1 MGDQTLTD
9 GRAETPEVDYLH
21 MCYSIS
27 RNGYRTVNIAQTM
40 QHRRS
45 VLLLILAAALAA
57 NTFAADNKK
66 KPQKEEATQNLA
78 LPKDP
83 PTVAI
88 GDATRLVFHVSP
100 LSGKGLLSQQTK
112 DALKAILKE
121 NGGAPVVHIRA
132 FVAGSGDVRRI
143 PQIVSEVFTEKKMRL
158 PSVSVIQAGGLPLE
172 NAQVILEAISEA
184 KKSVN
189 PTGIGFIA
197 GQDSLD
203 KLATAVGGAT
213 ALQVSCFVT
222 DIAASALQ
230 ASTISAR
237 FPSAAVNLVQ
247 TERNPA
253 RVNTQCEAVVRGGK
267 TGRLAFT
274 GTRGAFGS
282 EESDVK
288 LAFTRLY
295 KDLTDAG
302 APTAGI
308 ISTNIYPISNALS
321 IVVRGL
327 IDIPGAVSFIPF
339 EGVAALDASLMV
351 DAVAAASN

>member
-1 MGDQTLTD
+1 M
-9 GRAETPEVDYLH
+9 P
-21 MCYSIS
+21 
-27 RNGYRTVNIAQTM
+27 
-40 QHRRS
+40 HRRS
-45 VLLLILAAALAA
+45 VLLLILTTTLAA

-66 KPQKEEATQNLA
+66 KPPKDEVTQTLA

-83 PTVAI
+83 PAVAI
-88 GDATRLVFHVSP
+88 GDAAHLSFNVSP

-158 PSVSVIQAGGLPLE
+158 PSVSVVQAGALPLE
-172 NAQVILEAISEA
+172 NAQVMLEAISEV
-184 KKSVN
+184 KKPVN
-189 PTGIGFIA
+189 PAGIGFIA
-197 GQDSLD
+197 GKDSLD
-203 KLATAVGGAT
+203 KLAAAVGSATAV
-213 ALQVSCFVT
+213 QVSCFVT
-222 DIAASALQ
+222 DIAGSALQ
-230 ASTISAR
+230 LSAISAR

-253 RVNTQCEAVVRGGK
+253 RVATQCEAIVRGGK

-274 GTRGAFGS
+274 GTQGAFGS

-302 APTAGI
+302 APPAGI
-308 ISTNIYPISNALS
+308 ISTNIYPISTALS

-339 EGVAALDASLMV
+339 EGVAAMDASLMV
-351 DAVAAASN
+351 DAVAPASN